1 MSEMT
6 LAETAL
12 NSAAARSSWRAGL
25 RRAAILL
32 AAVAMAP
39 AALLAPGCATTGAS
53 GDGIILL
60 GENGKNRKVTPEE
73 IDRLSGIDAPYYV
86 QVGDVVNV
94 GFRMRTLRA
103 DEVPWD
109 YKIEVGDSM
118 EVRFL
123 AGDIDP
129 GDYRLEVGDL
139 IGISFLDNWQ
149 LNVTRTVRI
158 DGMISAPEVGDVQA
172 RGLTA
177 HQFRDNLKRAYV
189 EAGIIQGEP
198 RITVNVDYVN
208 LDRYGDMSRDVIV
221 RPDGS
226 IRVPGIQ
233 EDMRIAGL
241 TVAEAVNLIE
251 VKAAE
256 VLRNRP
262 KVSLVLF
269 PAVDTNALKEMGG
282 PVQVRPDGKITIPRI
297 GEVQAAGYSVDELS
311 YTLETLCQGIIHN
324 PVEPSVDLLKTTG
337 GRIYVGGEV
346 QNPGVYP
353 LEGAPTA
360 LQAVIMAQGYKDT
373 SRRNNVIVVRR
384 NPNGK
389 PLVFNT
395 NLRVALSQGHTEND
409 VMLRPFD
416 IVYVPKKNIA
426 TLNLFVEQYINNL
439 VPFDNS
445 MGVNAQYYMNEQ
457 KIDTKSRGI
466 NFNTGAT
473 GVLDVLNP

>member
-1 MSEMT
+1 MPMVIRRI
-6 LAETAL
+6 
-12 NSAAARSSWRAGL
+12 AASS
-25 RRAAILL
+25 
-32 AAVAMAP
+32 VM
-39 AALLAPGCATTGAS
+39 AALWLAVSGVALTTGCATSGAS

-60 GENGKNRKVTPEE
+60 GEDSKNRTVTPEE
-73 IDRLSGIDAPYYV
+73 IDRLSGIDSPYYV
-86 QVGDVVNV
+86 QVGDVVNCE
-94 GFRMRTLRA
+94 FRLRTKRA

-123 AGDIDP
+123 PGDIDP
-129 GDYRLEVGDL
+129 GNYRLEVGDL
-139 IGISFLDNWQ
+139 LGISFLDNWQ
-149 LNVTRTVRI
+149 LNVTRTVRT
-158 DGMISAPEVGDVQA
+158 DGMISAPEVGDIQA
-172 RGLTA
+172 LGITA
-177 HQFRDNLKRAYV
+177 HELRDSLKRAYV

-221 RPDGS
+221 RPDGAV
-226 IRVPGIQ
+226 RVPGIQ
-233 EDMRIAGL
+233 TDLLVAGK
-241 TVAEAVNLIE
+241 TVAEAVDIIE
-251 VKAAE
+251 AEAAK

-262 KVSLVLF
+262 KCGLVIF
-269 PAVDTNALKEMGG
+269 PAVDTTVLDDMNG
-282 PVQVRPDGKITIPRI
+282 PLQVRPDGKISVPVI
-297 GEVQAAGYSVDELS
+297 GEIQAAGYSVDELT
-311 YTLETLCQGIIHN
+311 YTLETLCQGIINN

-346 QNPGVYP
+346 NNPGVYP
-353 LEGAPTA
+353 LEGAPSA
-360 LQAVIMAQGYKDT
+360 LQAVIMAQGFNNN

-389 PLVFNT
+389 PLVFNA
-395 NLRVALSQGHTEND
+395 NLRVALSEGHTEND

-416 IVYVPKKNIA
+416 IVYVPKKTIS
-426 TLNLFVEQYINNL
+426 TLNLFVEQYIEEL
-439 VPFDNS
+439 VPFENQ

-457 KIDTKSRGI
+457 QIDTKSRSV

>member
-1 MSEMT
+1 MSEKRFAGS
-6 LAETAL
+6 LARKGMIADVVGRL
-12 NSAAARSSWRAGL
+12 SSRPAAFAAAC
-25 RRAAILL
+25 LL
-32 AAVAMAP
+32 ASSLVIF
-39 AALLAPGCATTGAS
+39 PGCATSGAAK
-53 GDGIILL
+53 DGIILL
-60 GENGKNRKVTPEE
+60 GENGKNRAVTPEE
-73 IDRLSGIDAPYYV
+73 IDRLSGIDSPYYV
-86 QVGDVVNV
+86 QVGDVVNL

-129 GDYRLEVGDL
+129 GSYKLEVGDL

-158 DGMISAPEVGDVQA
+158 DGMISAPEVGDIKA
-172 RGLTA
+172 LGETA
-177 HQFRDNLKRAYV
+177 HDFREALKRAYV
-189 EAGIIQGEP
+189 DAGIIQGEP

-233 EDMRIAGL
+233 TDMRITGL
-241 TVAEAVNLIE
+241 TVAEAVALIE
-251 VKAAE
+251 TEAAK

-269 PAVDTNALKEMGG
+269 PAVDTNALSQMGS
-282 PVQVRPDGKITIPRI
+282 PVQVRPDGKITIPRL

-353 LEGAPTA
+353 LEGAPSA

-389 PLVFNT
+389 PLVFNA

-416 IVYVPKKNIA
+416 IVYVPKKTIS
-426 TLNLFVEQYINNL
+426 TLNLFVDQYINQL

-457 KIDTKSRGI
+457 KIDTKSRSI